1 MSAVF
6 NKGSKK
12 RGFCYFRK
20 GIFARYFQNI
30 SIKRSPIAFDK
41 HSVGVQLTVGNIH
54 DKGQ

>member
-1 MSAVF
+1 MSAIF

-20 GIFARYFQNI
+20 VLLKYLHKKSAMVFN
-30 SIKRSPIAFDK
+30 K